1 MAQNRVV
8 RTLRM
13 CFLSSMLAVMVLLV
27 LPFSVSAR
35 TIAQGHAGASPASS
49 GVTVKIVQKHG
60 KYLFKPRKVTVTQG
74 EQGTLDNTTNIDQ
87 TILYQ
92 GSPLYT
98 IPANSSITVT
108 INLSPGTYVVNL
120 QSNPKA
126 KLTVI
131 VKA

>member
-1 MAQNRVV
+1 MAQNKVV
-8 RTLRM
+8 RALRM

-27 LPFSVSAR
+27 LPFSVSAQ
-35 TIAQGHAGASPASS
+35 TIAQGHAGASPAS

-60 KYLFKPRKVTVTQG
+60 KYLFKPKKVTVTQG

-87 TILYQ
+87 TITYQ
-92 GSPLYT
+92 GAPIYT

-108 INLSPGTYVVNL
+108 ISFSPGTYVVNL

-126 KLTVI
+126 KLTII
-131 VKA
+131 VK

>member
-1 MAQNRVV
+1 MAQNTVL

-27 LPFSVSAR
+27 LPFSVSAQ
-35 TIAQGHAGASPASS
+35 TITHGHAGASQASS
-49 GVTVKIVQKHG
+49 VTVKIVQKHG
-60 KYLFKPRKVTVTQG
+60 TYKFKPKKVTVTQG

-87 TILYQ
+87 TITYQ
-92 GSPLYT
+92 GAPIYT

-108 INLSPGTYVVNL
+108 ISFTPGTYMVSL

-126 KLTVI
+126 KLTII
-131 VKA
+131 VK

>member
-1 MAQNRVV
+1 MAQSKVV
-8 RTLRM
+8 RALRV

-27 LPFSVSAR
+27 LPFSVSAQ
-35 TIAQGHAGASPASS
+35 TIAQGHAGASPAS

-60 KYLFKPRKVTVTQG
+60 VYLFKPKKVTVTQG

-87 TILYQ
+87 TITYQ
-92 GSPLYT
+92 GAPIYT

-108 INLSPGTYVVNL
+108 ISFSPGTYVVNL

-126 KLTVI
+126 KLTII
-131 VKA
+131 VK

>member
-1 MAQNRVV
+1 MAQSKVV
-8 RTLRM
+8 RALRV

-27 LPFSVSAR
+27 LPFSVSAQ
-35 TIAQGHAGASPASS
+35 TIAQGHAGASPAS

-60 KYLFKPRKVTVTQG
+60 QYLFKPKKVTVTQG

-87 TILYQ
+87 IITYQ
-92 GSPLYT
+92 GASIYT

-108 INLSPGTYVVNL
+108 ISFTPGTYVVSL

-126 KLTVI
+126 KLTII
-131 VKA
+131 VK